1 MMKLIFLHGFPDNSK
16 VWSYCLEHFK
26 GRAECVAPDI
36 HSLDFKKQLRLLDDL
51 CEGSQDV
58 VLIAHDMGGPLA
70 VEYAL
75 LHPSKIRRVLL
86 INSMGL
92 EMFAH
97 RLKLL
102 EQMLRSSYMSVFI
115 NPFVNKTTL
124 KFVHKKILNAIY
136 NAAKL
141 DKDDPLRENPA
152 EVLDGLA
159 RYKEF
164 ALIIPKKLFNP
175 GEPVIVPVDVI
186 FGEDDP
192 FLMVPRENEMK
203 RFFQDARLHK
213 ITGGHW
219 PMRTHHEELNLLIDT
234 LVYGPKK

>member
-16 VWSYCLEHFK
+16 VWSHCIEYFK
-26 GRAECVAPDI
+26 ERAECLAPDI
-36 HSLDFKKQLRLLDDL
+36 HSLDFKKQQRLLDDL

-58 VLIAHDMGGPLA
+58 VLIGHDMGGPLA
-70 VEYAL
+70 VEYAQQN
-75 LHPSKIRRVLL
+75 PSKIRKVIL

-115 NPFVNKTTL
+115 NPFVNTTTL
-124 KFVHKKILNAIY
+124 KLIHKKILNAIY
-136 NAAKL
+136 NSAKL
-141 DKDDPLRENPA
+141 DKDDPLRTNSS

-164 ALIIPKKLFNP
+164 AFIIPKKLFNP
-175 GEPVIVPVDVI
+175 SEPVIVPVDVI

-192 FLMVPRENEMK
+192 FLMIPSENEMK

-213 ITGGHW
+213 TIGGHW
-219 PMRTHHEELNLLIDT
+219 PMRTHPEELNHLIET
-234 LVYGPKK
+234 LIFGTK

>member
-16 VWSYCLEHFK
+16 VWSHCLEYFK
-26 GRAECVAPDI
+26 EKAECIAPDI

-51 CEGSQDV
+51 CSINDEI

-70 VEYAL
+70 IEYAL
-75 LHPSKIRRVLL
+75 LHPSKVRRVVL

-115 NPFVNKTTL
+115 NPFVNTTTL
-124 KFVHKKILNAIY
+124 KLIHKKILSTIY
-136 NAAKL
+136 NSAKL
-141 DKDDPLRENPA
+141 EKDDPLRFNSA

-164 ALIIPKKLFNP
+164 AFIIPKKLFNP

-192 FLMVPRENEMK
+192 FLMVPSENEMK

-213 ITGGHW
+213 IAGGHW
-219 PMRTHHEELNLLIDT
+219 PMRTHPEEVNHLIESLLF
-234 LVYGPKK
+234 GSKK